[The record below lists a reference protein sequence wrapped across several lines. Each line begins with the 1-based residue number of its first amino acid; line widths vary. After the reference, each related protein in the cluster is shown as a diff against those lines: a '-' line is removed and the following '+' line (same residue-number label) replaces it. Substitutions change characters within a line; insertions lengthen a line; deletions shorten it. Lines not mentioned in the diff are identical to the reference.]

1 MPIRVNNPP
10 AKPLIIWDGE
20 CHFCR
25 RWIERWREITRDSID
40 YATSQESDERF
51 PEIPREQFERSVMV
65 FARSRFDF
73 SDRVRL
79 ALGADRRTYWVQRNY
94 TGQRISSRR
103 PRATRRPRIVD
114 PADPVLAQFER
125 RLSPFSLWRR
135 SCVVAA
141 SGFWHRTRTV
151 VGRARCFLSF
161 AHNRRTNVPQLSVGY
176 SPSRDRLLVDLSRAL
191 AALAETRK

>member
-1 MPIRVNNPP
+1 
-10 AKPLIIWDGE
+10 
-20 CHFCR
+20 
-25 RWIERWREITRDSID
+25 
-40 YATSQESDERF
+40 
-51 PEIPREQFERSVMV
+51 MV

-103 PRATRRPRIVD
+103 PRATRRAGVVD
-114 PADPVLAQFER
+114 LADPVLAKFER

-141 SGFWHRTRTV
+141 FDFWHRARTV

-161 AHNRRTNVPQLSVGY
+161 AHNRRTNFPPLSLAH
-176 SPSRDRLLVDLSRAL
+176 SPSRNRLLPVLPP
-191 AALAETRK
+191 